1 MYSVSLSAN
10 SAVKRVFPGLARS
23 VIGNGSTRE
32 VVVPY
37 FNYTLRTAGKSNP
50 SEVGG
55 VLKIPILVKSVK
67 YSFSGD

>member
-1 MYSVSLSAN
+1 M
-10 SAVKRVFPGLARS
+10 ARS